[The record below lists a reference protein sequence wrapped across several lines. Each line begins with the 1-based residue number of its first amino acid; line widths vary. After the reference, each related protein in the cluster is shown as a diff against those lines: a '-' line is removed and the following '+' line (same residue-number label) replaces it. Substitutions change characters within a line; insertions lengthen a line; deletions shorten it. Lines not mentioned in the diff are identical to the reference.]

1 MPLFLYEIL
10 IVLSRFYLTNTL
22 CLVGFQYRDFHSI
35 GDQRGHC
42 FSVFTDP
49 VLFSLI
55 LCEILRVI
63 SRFCLTNTLCSV
75 SLKYRDLYNVEK
87 DESIV
92 SLS

>member
-35 GDQRGHC
+35 GDQRGHW
-42 FSVFTDP
+42 FPVFTDP
-49 VLFSLI
+49 ILFSLI